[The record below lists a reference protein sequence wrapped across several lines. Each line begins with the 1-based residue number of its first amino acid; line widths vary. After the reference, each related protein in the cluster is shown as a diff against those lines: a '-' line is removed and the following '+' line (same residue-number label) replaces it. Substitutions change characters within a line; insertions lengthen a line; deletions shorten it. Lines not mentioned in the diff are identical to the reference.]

1 VIARLSGRL
10 ADKKT
15 DCVIL
20 DVAGVGYEV
29 HVPLSTFLELPD
41 AGKTVQLHIH
51 THVREEALSLYG
63 FRSEGERIGFR
74 LLIGISGVGPRLALG
89 ILSGIPLPRLIAAIR
104 DGDKAA
110 LRGIPGVGPKS
121 ADRILVELRDKL
133 DRFPALEA
141 GEPAT
146 DIEKATVSA
155 LENLGYPR
163 AQAEKVVRMAL
174 EQLPTGSTLEDL
186 VREALRV
193 AAR

>member
-1 VIARLSGRL
+1 VIARLSGQL
-10 ADKKT
+10 VDKRT
-15 DCVIL
+15 DSVVL

-41 AGKTVQLHIH
+41 EGKTVQLCIH

-63 FRSEGERIGFR
+63 FLSEGERVAFR
-74 LLIGISGVGPRLALG
+74 LLIAISGVGPRLALA

-104 DGDKAA
+104 DGDKAS

-133 DRFPALEA
+133 DRFPPLDA
-141 GEPAT
+141 GEPTT
-146 DIEKATVSA
+146 DVEKATVSA
-155 LENLGYPR
+155 LENLGYSR
-163 AQAEKVVRMAL
+163 AQAEKVVRAAL
-174 EQLPTGSTLEDL
+174 EQLPAGSALEDL